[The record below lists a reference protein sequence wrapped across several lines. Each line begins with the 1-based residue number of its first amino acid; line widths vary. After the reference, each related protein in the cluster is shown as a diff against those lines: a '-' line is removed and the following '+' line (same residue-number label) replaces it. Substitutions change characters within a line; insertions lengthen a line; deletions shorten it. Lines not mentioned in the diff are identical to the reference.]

1 MSDKGEDPVGAVGFE
16 VAEFLGNVDWEEE
29 IGDLRKVEL
38 QEIAKFINISVAPGT
53 KKGTLLVQLVTA
65 IKKWKEET
73 TSSVDRT
80 EYISVQ
86 DRLELERLQIEKM
99 KLQIATREE
108 ERIHEKVMLQAK
120 FNQEQLRIEREREQE
135 QLRLQR
141 EREQEKH
148 ELQVLHLRQVPAE
161 NKFNIGNAIKLMPVF
176 KETEALEFF
185 TVFEK
190 LANRLE
196 WPENMWTTLV
206 QCRLMGKAQ
215 KIYAAL
221 NEEMSADYSQV
232 KNLILKAYELV
243 PEAYRQK
250 FRNMKKGWEETFVEF
265 ARRKR
270 VAFQEWLKAK
280 GVEDF
285 DALKELILIEEFKNN
300 INFDL
305 KTHLEDLK
313 LDLLDTLAVAADEF
327 FLSHKGNYRFSDK
340 AKWGTKRNPSGK
352 GASQSPGKRTK
363 ESPDR
368 GEKPGS
374 PNKGG
379 KLVCWHCGQPGH
391 IKEKCR
397 LWLDKAKPVGL
408 LGRDSTATDEC
419 FKKYVSEGV
428 VSIKGQNRSERRV
441 KLLRDTGAA
450 QSIILRSVLP
460 EGLSQ
465 GQEKF
470 VLLGGFPRTV
480 TACPLVELVL
490 NSKWVKGPMSLAI
503 VDELP
508 IKGVDVIVAN
518 DCEMRTPG
526 NFPLVQGKSVKTEK
540 PVFVVT
546 RSGAQGKSREMDCMG
561 LDKLFEKNGSEVS
574 VTGNPMSSVKDENGK
589 WAIDTFAATQKAE
602 FEKERSKQ
610 VSQDNSRPHLEWKDG
625 VLKRIS
631 RAKRAPADAWEVRE
645 QIVVPVNYR
654 RKLLELAHDNLLSGH
669 LGINKTFKK
678 LSDLFFWPSLRRD
691 VKKFVKTCKVCQTTG
706 KPNQKIPKA
715 PLQPIP
721 AIGEP
726 FEESQGQLERF
737 HQTLK
742 SMLSK
747 YVQQEPKNW
756 DQVIPYLLFAFRSI
770 PSDVMGFSPFELT
783 FGHKVRGPL
792 EVVKDHWE
800 GVKPRVNLLDFLRDS
815 REKLINSWDFALK
828 TLEVSQRKMKER
840 YDMKTKLRNFQ
851 VGEEVLVLLP
861 IPGNPFKA
869 KFSGPWKILKK
880 VNDLNYVV
888 ETPDRR
894 KKTQVCHV
902 NMLKAYQGRETIR
915 PVLSLA
921 KVEEKEEF
929 GETSSMSL
937 LGNSVALGN
946 LPGMLDH
953 LSATQSKEVMNF
965 ITKFAV
971 LFQDVPGL
979 TSLLMHDVEVGDA
992 RPIKQ
997 HPYRVNPSKRDIIQ
1011 QEVEYML
1018 RHDLIQRSFSP
1029 WSSPVVLVKKE
1040 GGGQRMCFDYRKVN
1054 AVTESDC
1061 FPLPRVEDCINDVG
1075 AAKYISKFDL
1085 LKGYWQVPL
1094 TERAK
1099 EISAFVTSE
1108 GLYSCNVMPFGMKN
1122 ASATFQRLMNQVI
1135 DKLEGVVVYIDD
1147 LVVYSNSWES
1157 HLKNME
1163 CLFERL
1169 RAAGLVI
1176 NLNKCD
1182 FAKAKIIYL
1191 GHEVGHGKILPK
1203 SVNIQSIL
1211 DFQVPENR
1219 RGIRRFLGMV
1229 GYYRRFVLNFADVAN
1244 PLTNL
1249 LKKGQRFCW
1258 TVECQ
1263 DAFDKL
1269 KSTMINTPILKTP
1282 NFKEPFC
1289 LAVDASD
1296 VGVGAVLS
1304 QGCDGEEYP
1313 VAYFSKKLS
1322 PAQHKYSTVE
1332 KETLGLILSLEH
1344 FEVYL
1349 SGSTG
1354 PIVVRTDHNPLVFLN
1369 FFKNKNNRLLRWS
1382 LRLQEWDLLIQHIA
1396 GRENIIPDAL
1406 SR

>member
-38 QEIAKFINISVAPGT
+38 QEIANFINISVAPGT

-108 ERIHEKVMLQAK
+108 ERIHEKVMLHAK

-280 GVEDF
+280 SVEDF

-352 GASQSPGKRTK
+352 GASQSPGKRTE

-374 PNKGG
+374 PKKGG

-465 GQEKF
+465 GQGKF

-526 NFPLVQGKSVKTEK
+526 NCPLVQGKSVKTEK

-561 LDKLFEKNGSEVS
+561 LDKLFEKNSSEVS
-574 VTGNPMSSVKDENGK
+574 VTGNPMLSSVKDENGK

-726 FEESQGQLERF
+726 FEEVIIDIVGPLPRTSSGNQYILTLMDRATRYPEAIPLRSIHAGRVLKSLLGFFSKFGLPRVIQSDCGSNFKSKVFKQGLEELGIKHVTSSPYHPQSQGQLERF

-756 DQVIPYLLFAFRSI
+756 D
-770 PSDVMGFSPFELT
+770 
-783 FGHKVRGPL
+783 
-792 EVVKDHWE
+792 
-800 GVKPRVNLLDFLRDS
+800 
-815 REKLINSWDFALK
+815 
-828 TLEVSQRKMKER
+828 
-840 YDMKTKLRNFQ
+840 Q

-953 LSATQSKEVMNF
+953 LSATQSKEVMNL

-997 HPYRVNPSKRDIIQ
+997 HPYRVNPSKRDIIK

-1085 LKGYWQVPL
+1085 LKGYW
-1094 TERAK
+1094 
-1099 EISAFVTSE
+1099 
-1108 GLYSCNVMPFGMKN
+1108 
-1122 ASATFQRLMNQVI
+1122 
-1135 DKLEGVVVYIDD
+1135 
-1147 LVVYSNSWES
+1147 
-1157 HLKNME
+1157 
-1163 CLFERL
+1163 
-1169 RAAGLVI
+1169 
-1176 NLNKCD
+1176 
-1182 FAKAKIIYL
+1182 
-1191 GHEVGHGKILPK
+1191 
-1203 SVNIQSIL
+1203 
-1211 DFQVPENR
+1211 
-1219 RGIRRFLGMV
+1219 
-1229 GYYRRFVLNFADVAN
+1229 
-1244 PLTNL
+1244 
-1249 LKKGQRFCW
+1249 
-1258 TVECQ
+1258 
-1263 DAFDKL
+1263 
-1269 KSTMINTPILKTP
+1269 
-1282 NFKEPFC
+1282 
-1289 LAVDASD
+1289 
-1296 VGVGAVLS
+1296 
-1304 QGCDGEEYP
+1304 
-1313 VAYFSKKLS
+1313 
-1322 PAQHKYSTVE
+1322 
-1332 KETLGLILSLEH
+1332 
-1344 FEVYL
+1344 
-1349 SGSTG
+1349 
-1354 PIVVRTDHNPLVFLN
+1354 
-1369 FFKNKNNRLLRWS
+1369 
-1382 LRLQEWDLLIQHIA
+1382 
-1396 GRENIIPDAL
+1396 
-1406 SR
+1406 

>member
-1 MSDKGEDPVGAVGFE
+1 
-16 VAEFLGNVDWEEE
+16 
-29 IGDLRKVEL
+29 
-38 QEIAKFINISVAPGT
+38 
-53 KKGTLLVQLVTA
+53 
-65 IKKWKEET
+65 
-73 TSSVDRT
+73 
-80 EYISVQ
+80 
-86 DRLELERLQIEKM
+86 
-99 KLQIATREE
+99 
-108 ERIHEKVMLQAK
+108 
-120 FNQEQLRIEREREQE
+120 
-135 QLRLQR
+135 
-141 EREQEKH
+141 
-148 ELQVLHLRQVPAE
+148 
-161 NKFNIGNAIKLMPVF
+161 
-176 KETEALEFF
+176 
-185 TVFEK
+185 
-190 LANRLE
+190 
-196 WPENMWTTLV
+196 
-206 QCRLMGKAQ
+206 MGKAQ

-374 PNKGG
+374 PKKGG

-526 NFPLVQGKSVKTEK
+526 NCPLVQGKSVKTEK

-574 VTGNPMSSVKDENGK
+574 VTGNPMLSSVKDENGK

-654 RKLLELAHDNLLSGH
+654 SKLLELAHDNLLSGH

-726 FEESQGQLERF
+726 FEE
-737 HQTLK
+737 
-742 SMLSK
+742 
-747 YVQQEPKNW
+747 
-756 DQVIPYLLFAFRSI
+756 
-770 PSDVMGFSPFELT
+770 
-783 FGHKVRGPL
+783 
-792 EVVKDHWE
+792 
-800 GVKPRVNLLDFLRDS
+800 
-815 REKLINSWDFALK
+815 
-828 TLEVSQRKMKER
+828 
-840 YDMKTKLRNFQ
+840 

-937 LGNSVALGN
+937 LGNSVALGD

-953 LSATQSKEVMNF
+953 LSATQSKEVMNL

-997 HPYRVNPSKRDIIQ
+997 HPYRVNPSKRDIIK

-1018 RHDLIQRSFSP
+1018 RHDLIQRSFGP

-1258 TVECQ
+1258 TAECQ

-1322 PAQHKYSTVE
+1322 PAQQNYSTVE